1 MTYKEPLYFIAG
13 AAVGA
18 TVAVFTVKR
27 KYEKYAN
34 DQIEECRHGYN
45 HKLYELSQQ
54 NRNKP
59 PLSSVV
65 KESGAAVNEIQDK
78 GGEIENY
85 ANEDDPEEPIIAEVG
100 PYISLIDDDEF
111 AYNNRYDKQTV
122 IIYADG
128 TLARDD
134 NDDVIDVPK
143 TIGPDAYEKALH
155 NPDPDEAVYVRNET
169 EEMDYEIILSNKT
182 YTEAT
187 GVFLK
192 GID

>member
-18 TVAVFTVKR
+18 TVAVFAVKR

-45 HKLYELSQQ
+45 YKLYELSQQ

-59 PLSSVV
+59 PLETVAEPE
-65 KESGAAVNEIQDK
+65 KAKQDDIV
-78 GGEIENY
+78 EDY
-85 ANEDDPEEPIIAEVG
+85 AEDDDPEEAVIAEVG
-100 PYISLIDDDEF
+100 PDISLIDDNEF

-134 NDDVIDVPK
+134 NDDVIDVSK

>member
-18 TVAVFTVKR
+18 TVAVFAVKR
-27 KYEKYAN
+27 KYEMYAN
-34 DQIEECRHGYN
+34 EQIEECRHGYN
-45 HKLYELSQQ
+45 QKLANLSQQ

-59 PLSSVV
+59 PLTTIAETSNKSDVSEVV
-65 KESGAAVNEIQDK
+65 ED
-78 GGEIENY
+78 Y
-85 ANEDDPEEPIIAEVG
+85 ANEDDPEEPVIAEVG
-100 PYISLIDDDEF
+100 PDISLIDDDEF

-134 NDDVIDVPK
+134 NDDVIDVSK